1 MLYMSAAQG
10 YDPAA
15 LVLAHMN
22 REPFGTTGN
31 CTTSLAYYLAV
42 LKRSLFE
49 PYIPK
54 LAFEVH
60 DSLEDQLFAKKKL
73 QIDDQRKNY

>member
-1 MLYMSAAQG
+1 MLFMAAALE
-10 YDPAA
+10 YDPAS

-22 REPFGTTGN
+22 REPFGTTYN

-42 LKRSLFE
+42 LKRALFQ
-49 PYIPK
+49 PYVPK

-60 DSLEDQLFAKKKL
+60 DSLED
-73 QIDDQRKNY
+73 